1 MMKTTFIKR
10 SILVFGM
17 VAISPCWAAAQSG
30 QNEPVDPT
38 AKSLEVAER
47 PTAGPHGGSLKMLGD
62 AQFETVVSPAG
73 IRLYM
78 FDSAGEAVS
87 LANVRGTVGLR
98 VEGNPKRYRYD
109 LLPDGNA
116 NLTAPVNLSKIAGKQ
131 IELEM
136 QIVGLPKPYEQR
148 LKLDE
153 VITLPASREQQIAAE
168 ISRQKICPVSGKPL
182 GSMGQPVAV
191 EIAEQT
197 VYACCGGCVAT
208 IQANPEKYAAAKF
221 EITVA
226 KVTKADAELV
236 AKQKVCPVMDEPL
249 GSMGQPVKMLVNDK
263 PIFLCCKGCIKK
275 IKAEPTKYL
284 AMVYG
289 ETGQADSGQAGSVP
303 ADGEQVRP
311 GIFKVSAAD
320 KPYVAAQKLCPVM
333 DEPLD
338 SMGGPYRVHA
348 AGKAVYICCP
358 GCAKRI
364 AADPGKYLTILSQQ
378 GVKAPVLR

>member
-1 MMKTTFIKR
+1 
-10 SILVFGM
+10 
-17 VAISPCWAAAQSG
+17 
-30 QNEPVDPT
+30 
-38 AKSLEVAER
+38 
-47 PTAGPHGGSLKMLGD
+47 MLGD
-62 AQFETVVSPAG
+62 AQFETVVSSAG

-197 VYACCGGCVAT
+197 STPAAVVVWQPSKQ
-208 IQANPEKYAAAKF
+208 IQKNTRWPSLRLPLPMSLKQTRNWLPSKRFVPSWMSHWAAWA
-221 EITVA
+221 
-226 KVTKADAELV
+226 
-236 AKQKVCPVMDEPL
+236 
-249 GSMGQPVKMLVNDK
+249 S
-263 PIFLCCKGCIKK
+263 
-275 IKAEPTKYL
+275 
-284 AMVYG
+284 
-289 ETGQADSGQAGSVP
+289 
-303 ADGEQVRP
+303 R
-311 GIFKVSAAD
+311 
-320 KPYVAAQKLCPVM
+320 
-333 DEPLD
+333 
-338 SMGGPYRVHA
+338 
-348 AGKAVYICCP
+348 
-358 GCAKRI
+358 
-364 AADPGKYLTILSQQ
+364 
-378 GVKAPVLR
+378 